1 MQKGWLLM
9 IYMDNAATTKPHPEV
24 VRAMLPYMN
33 NRYAN
38 PSGAYTFSS
47 DVKKDIEHARNVIA
61 ETLNANP
68 EEIFIT
74 SGGTE
79 SDNWALKMTASE
91 KKRGHIITTAI
102 EHKAVLKTC
111 KELEKRGFAVTYVGT
126 DEQGIVKMSDI
137 RKSVRNDTI
146 LISVM
151 TANNEIGTIQPIRE
165 IGEFAHRK
173 GILFHTDAVQAYTNI
188 PLDMKELPIDMLSTS
203 AHKLNGPKGI
213 GFLYIRDGTLKTPF
227 IHGGGQERGM
237 RSGTE
242 NTAGIIGFAKAAEIA
257 TGNLDKRTSYERRMR
272 DYMIQRV
279 ITEIPFSRLNGSE
292 TQRLPGNMNFSF
304 QFIDGGTLIVM
315 LDNQGICASA
325 GSACSTGEGSP
336 SHVLKA
342 IGLPDE
348 LAFAT
353 VRFTINEEI
362 TKQQIDYTVNCLKK
376 DVAQLREMS
385 EEYHA
390 LFN

>member
-1 MQKGWLLM
+1 
-9 IYMDNAATTKPHPEV
+9 
-24 VRAMLPYMN
+24 
-33 NRYAN
+33 
-38 PSGAYTFSS
+38 
-47 DVKKDIEHARNVIA
+47 
-61 ETLNANP
+61 
-68 EEIFIT
+68 
-74 SGGTE
+74 
-79 SDNWALKMTASE
+79 
-91 KKRGHIITTAI
+91 
-102 EHKAVLKTC
+102 
-111 KELEKRGFAVTYVGT
+111 
-126 DEQGIVKMSDI
+126 
-137 RKSVRNDTI
+137 
-146 LISVM
+146 
-151 TANNEIGTIQPIRE
+151 
-165 IGEFAHRK
+165 
-173 GILFHTDAVQAYTNI
+173 
-188 PLDMKELPIDMLSTS
+188 
-203 AHKLNGPKGI
+203 
-213 GFLYIRDGTLKTPF
+213 
-227 IHGGGQERGM
+227 M

>member
-1 MQKGWLLM
+1 M
-9 IYMDNAATTKPHPEV
+9 IYMDNAATTKPRPEV

-47 DVKKDIEHARNVIA
+47 NVKKDIEHARSVLAGTI
-61 ETLNANP
+61 NAQP

-79 SDNWALKMTASE
+79 SDNWALKMTAAE
-91 KKRGHIITTAI
+91 RKRGHIITTSI
-102 EHKAVLKTC
+102 EHKAILKTC
-111 KELEKRGFAVTYVGT
+111 KELEKRGFSVTYAGT
-126 DEQGIVKMSDI
+126 DERGIVKIADI
-137 RKSVRNDTI
+137 KRAVRNDTF

-151 TANNEIGTIQPIRE
+151 TANNEIGTLQPIME
-165 IGEFAHRK
+165 IGEFARERN
-173 GILFHTDAVQAYTNI
+173 ILFHTDAVQAYTNI
-188 PLDMKELPIDMLSTS
+188 PLDMNELKADMLSTS

-213 GFLYIRDGTLKTPF
+213 GFLYIRKGTLKTPL

-257 TGNLDKRTSYERRMR
+257 ENNRKNRTDYERKMR
-272 DYMIQRV
+272 DYMINRV
-279 ITEIPFSRLNGSE
+279 LTEIPFSRLNGSRTE
-292 TQRLPGNMNFSF
+292 RLPGNMNFSF

-325 GSACSTGEGSP
+325 GSACSTGDGSP

-342 IGLPDE
+342 VGLPDE

-362 TKQQIDYTVNCLKK
+362 TKQEIDYTVNCLKK
-376 DVAQLREMS
+376 DIQKLREMS
-385 EEYHA
+385 EEYRT
-390 LFN
+390 LFNQSL